1 MDELDELSAANEHF
15 LNRISA
21 LRFQVDRDYA
31 PSQIHSTLTQV
42 ILAEKAYR
50 VAWKNAHEEVR

>member
-1 MDELDELSAANEHF
+1 MDELYAARKHF
-15 LNRISA
+15 LNLITA
-21 LRFQVDRDYA
+21 LHFQVDRDYA